1 MIVLKRYVDNK
12 TLLQLEVLYAFQIA
26 VAKIEHPPSEY
37 GEEGVRETDRWTD
50 GRTDRQT
57 DQQTNRQSSR
67 QADKQVDRQ
76 TPQQTQTGRQTDRQR
91 GRQADKKLI
100 KQRREE
106 SEAIAIRVHL
116 SPSPSRA
123 AQ

>member
-12 TLLQLEVLYAFQIA
+12 TPLQLEVLYAFQIA

-37 GEEGVRETDRWTD
+37 GEEGVRETD

-57 DQQTNRQSSR
+57 DQQTNRQMSG
-67 QADKQVDRQ
+67 QAGKQVDRQ

-100 KQRREE
+100 KQRRE
-106 SEAIAIRVHL
+106 
-116 SPSPSRA
+116 
-123 AQ
+123 